1 MLNGNWMPKSSSQLY
16 HINKNVFAF
25 FMFYWFPIHHRAI
38 SSILPCH
45 LEDLQIVL
53 QGWKADRM
61 GLKKTTK
68 CVTRSGFRRLPHFNH
83 SFSECYRKE
92 SWGNPSRGNRLQ
104 VSDFCCCPSSSLN
117 KTKKMS
123 LLKFHVTV
131 TTPGFTW
138 TWLFSNLEITN
149 VFFLW
154 QCFS

>member
-1 MLNGNWMPKSSSQLY
+1 MPKSSSQLY

-25 FMFYWFPIHHRAI
+25 FMFYWFPSHHRAI

-83 SFSECYRKE
+83 SFSQLCLFKSVGRMTGDRVKQKTLPFSKNVCVRAQFLQTQGYFSELCVTVCTIAHECYTISKW
-92 SWGNPSRGNRLQ
+92 SY
-104 VSDFCCCPSSSLN
+104 
-117 KTKKMS
+117 
-123 LLKFHVTV
+123 
-131 TTPGFTW
+131 
-138 TWLFSNLEITN
+138 
-149 VFFLW
+149 
-154 QCFS
+154 